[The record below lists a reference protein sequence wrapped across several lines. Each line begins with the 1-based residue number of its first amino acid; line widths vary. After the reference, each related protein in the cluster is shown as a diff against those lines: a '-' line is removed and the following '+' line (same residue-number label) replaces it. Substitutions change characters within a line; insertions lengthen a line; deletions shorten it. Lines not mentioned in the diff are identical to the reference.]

1 MGRRGGA
8 RFSVVEVA
16 AGIVK
21 GILALAA
28 VTALATGCEAS
39 IGTTKAVDKAEVER
53 AAATQIAAKANLPK
67 PTITCPDDQDA
78 EVGATLECL
87 LVALGDTAKLP
98 VHEGSS
104 LVRQSR
110 RDRSRSANCMA
121 TDRAQTTAIARSQRC
136 L

>member
-67 PTITCPDDQDA
+67 PTITCPDDLDA

-87 LVALGDTAKLP
+87 LVAPGDTAKLP
-98 VHEGSS
+98 VHIEVTRVTSDG
-104 LVRQSR
+104 
-110 RDRSRSANCMA
+110 
-121 TDRAQTTAIARSQRC
+121 TAQFDISVGDGPI
-136 L
+136 